1 MGDQAVYGIEDA
13 LSRFGLTSFRPGQ
26 REVIEQVVAGEDCM
40 CVMPT
45 GGGKSLCYQLPSVVR
60 PGLTI
65 VVSPLIALMKDQVDS
80 LNQRGIP
87 ATLINSSLSMNEQ
100 QLRLQDV
107 AAGKYRL
114 LYVAPERLRNSR
126 FIESIRATPIQL
138 LAIDEAHCIS
148 QWGHDFRPDYA
159 RLGKFRQWLGDIQ
172 TIALTATATPRVRD
186 DIVQTLGLRNPRLFI
201 NGFARTNLH
210 FGVVH
215 CKSDRDKQQEL
226 RQFLENETGS
236 GIIYA
241 ATRKRCEELVEFCS
255 KELRLSIGT
264 YHAGLLPEQRRA
276 IQDRFMDGQL
286 QMIVATNAFGMGI
299 DKSDLR
305 FVVHYNMPGS
315 LEAYYQEA
323 GRAGRDGLPSQCVL
337 LYGYQ
342 DRFIQEFFIENSH
355 PGREIVHKV
364 YDYVMQQ
371 DVDPIEQTQQEIRD
385 ALQLSVSAEG
395 VGTSLQILSRT
406 GVLERLEAGQG
417 LAMIRISSDL
427 PSLVDVLPREAR
439 NQRKLIRAMEKA
451 VGDRRYEGVFVH
463 PRWLQQESELEG
475 DSLARALREVTKL
488 EAVEYV
494 PPFRGR
500 AIHVRKRGIAF
511 EDLQID
517 FQQLTHRKK
526 AELEKL
532 EQVIEFAQASRCRQL
547 TILEYFGDPHARPC
561 GLCDR
566 CQGKVGWPKVATVN
580 GGNRSGS
587 KVVNESSSDSKTTS
601 ELKTPLIMAKVL
613 EAISRTH
620 GRLGKN
626 LLAQF
631 LQGSQNAKVQRL
643 RLERLA
649 GFGLLAA
656 LRQTQAV
663 QVIDAMLQVGILGQ
677 QEVTAHRPTV
687 FVTPVGEAILKGVDQ
702 WPELTLN
709 KALRSKLESLL
720 GPPVQGTKPSQA
732 ATSAGRASVAGQSNQ
747 EQGQREIK
755 SVVPTKPDSVQR
767 PPGTVVAKSENVAKS
782 ANTEATQKK
791 RDFVDSRS
799 DSTASGASQ
808 GSLSFVD
815 TRGGDKAET
824 MVSSTAANHGADT
837 TSASASAVKPDWYWT
852 WRLLSD
858 GYGWEHCLLIR
869 KIDAGSAINDLSKA
883 MQAGRALPKALP
895 HDVQQRLERSQSGGN

>member
-1 MGDQAVYGIEDA
+1 MSAELAGYNIDDA
-13 LSRFGLTSFRPGQ
+13 LGKFGLSSFRPGQ
-26 REVIEQVVAGEDCM
+26 REVIEQVVAGEDCL

-87 ATLINSSLSMNEQ
+87 ATLINSTLSPAEQ
-100 QLRLQDV
+100 QYRLQDV

-172 TIALTATATPRVRD
+172 TIALTATATQLVRE
-186 DIVQTLGLRNPRLFI
+186 DIVHTLGLRNPKEFI

-215 CKSDRDKQQEL
+215 CQSEKDKQQEL
-226 RQFLENETGS
+226 KNFLESRPGS

-241 ATRKRCEELVEFCS
+241 ATRKRCEELVEYCTQ
-255 KELRLSIGT
+255 ELKLSVGS

-276 IQDRFMDGQL
+276 IQDRFMNGQL
-286 QMIVATNAFGMGI
+286 EMIVATNAFGMGI

-342 DRFIQEFFIENSH
+342 DRFVQEFFIENSH
-355 PGREIVHKV
+355 PSKDIVKRV
-364 YDYVMQQ
+364 YEYVCEQEA
-371 DVDPIEQTQQEIRD
+371 DPIEQTQQEIRD
-385 ALQLSVSAEG
+385 ALQLSVSAEA
-395 VGTSLQILSRT
+395 VGTSLQILTRT

-417 LAMIRISSDL
+417 MAMVRISSDL
-427 PSLVDVLPREAR
+427 PSLIDVLPREAK
-439 NQRKLIRAMEKA
+439 NQRKVMRALEKA
-451 VGDRRYEGVFVH
+451 VGDRRYEAVYVH
-463 PRWLQQESELEG
+463 PRWLEQQADLDH
-475 DSLARALREVTKL
+475 DSLLRGLREVTKL
-488 EAVEYV
+488 ESVEYV

-500 AIHVRKRGIAF
+500 AVHLRKHGIPF
-511 EDLQID
+511 DELKID
-517 FQQLTHRKK
+517 FNQLLQRKK
-526 AELEKL
+526 AEIEKL
-532 EQVIEFAQASRCRQL
+532 DQVIAFAQARICRQMS
-547 TILEYFGDPHARPC
+547 ILEYFGDPHAKPC

-566 CQGKVGWPKVATVN
+566 CQGKVGWPRVAAV
-580 GGNRSGS
+580 
-587 KVVNESSSDSKTTS
+587 SSSGISKEQEQKVPSTENS
-601 ELKTPLIMAKVL
+601 AAATPQIMQRVL
-613 EAISRTH
+613 EAIARTH

-649 GFGLLAA
+649 GFGMLAK
-656 LRQTQAV
+656 LSQTQAV
-663 QVIDAMLQVGILGQ
+663 QVVDALLQVGVLGQ

-687 FVTPVGEAILKGVDQ
+687 FVTPVGEGVLKGTDR
-702 WPELTLN
+702 WPELTLS
-709 KALRSKLESLL
+709 KALRSKLEELSPTEAAAKPTRKPLEREASHQAQESSKFASTPVVERRDGAEGIPVTTTDKPTEIVADKMNSL
-720 GPPVQGTKPSQA
+720 PVR
-732 ATSAGRASVAGQSNQ
+732 TSEVSGARDVAKAQLVMPLEPVSP
-747 EQGQREIK
+747 K
-755 SVVPTKPDSVQR
+755 TADSVMD
-767 PPGTVVAKSENVAKS
+767 S
-782 ANTEATQKK
+782 ANTS
-791 RDFVDSRS
+791 VPS
-799 DSTASGASQ
+799 SG
-808 GSLSFVD
+808 V
-815 TRGGDKAET
+815 
-824 MVSSTAANHGADT
+824 AA
-837 TSASASAVKPDWYWT
+837 KPDWYWT
-852 WRLLSD
+852 WRLLAD
-858 GYGWEHCLLIR
+858 GYAWEHCLLIR
-869 KIDAGSAINDLSKA
+869 RLTPKDGLRDLKLA
-883 MQAGRALPKALP
+883 QNAGRPLPKALP
-895 HDVQQRLERSQSGGN
+895 QEVISQLTNG

>member
-1 MGDQAVYGIEDA
+1 MTIEQAGYRIDDA
-13 LSRFGLTSFRPGQ
+13 LSHFGLSTFRPGQ
-26 REVIEQVVAGEDCM
+26 REVIEQVVAGEDCL

-87 ATLINSSLSMNEQ
+87 ATLINSSLSLTEQ
-100 QLRLQDV
+100 QYRLQDV

-114 LYVAPERLRNSR
+114 LYVAPERLRNQR

-148 QWGHDFRPDYA
+148 QWGHDFRPDYQ

-172 TIALTATATPRVRD
+172 TIALTATATHRVRE
-186 DIVQTLGLRNPRLFI
+186 DIVNTLGLRNPKQFI

-215 CKSDRDKQQEL
+215 CQSERDKQQEL
-226 RQFLENETGS
+226 KQFLESRPGS

-241 ATRKRCEELVEFCS
+241 ATRKRCEELVEYCNN
-255 KELRLSIGT
+255 ELKISVGS

-276 IQDRFMDGQL
+276 IQDRFMEGQL
-286 QMIVATNAFGMGI
+286 EIIVATNAFGMGI
-299 DKSDLR
+299 DKPDLR

-323 GRAGRDGLPSQCVL
+323 GRAGRDGLYSQCVL

-342 DRFIQEFFIENSH
+342 DRFVQEFFIENAH
-355 PGREIVHKV
+355 PGKDIVRRV
-364 YDYVMQQ
+364 YDYVMAQ

-385 ALQLSVSAEG
+385 ALQLSISAEA

-417 LAMIRISSDL
+417 LAMLRINSEL
-427 PSLVDVLPREAR
+427 PSLIDVLPREAK
-439 NQRKLIRAMEKA
+439 NQRKAMRAIEKA
-451 VGDRRYEGVFVH
+451 VGDRRYEQVFVH
-463 PRWLQQESELEG
+463 PRWLEQQADLDH
-475 DSLARALREVTKL
+475 DSLLRALREVTKL
-488 EAVEYV
+488 ESVEYV

-500 AIHVRKRGIAF
+500 AVHVRKRGLSF
-511 EDLQID
+511 EELKID
-517 FQQLTHRKK
+517 FQQLQLRKN
-526 AELEKL
+526 AEVEKL
-532 EQVIEFAQASRCRQL
+532 EQVIAFAQARMCRQMS
-547 TILEYFGDPHARPC
+547 ILDYFGDPHARPC

-566 CQGKVGWPKVATVN
+566 CQGKVGWPKLSRN
-580 GGNRSGS
+580 GTDSS
-587 KVVNESSSDSKTTS
+587 VVRTTS
-601 ELKTPLIMAKVL
+601 AEATSEKNDPPAKSPAILHKVL

-649 GFGLLAA
+649 GFGMLQSLS
-656 LRQTQAV
+656 QTQAV
-663 QVIDAMLQVGILGQ
+663 QVLDALLQGGILMQ

-687 FVTPVGEAILKGVDQ
+687 SITPVGEAILKGKDP
-702 WPELTLN
+702 WPELALSKTL
-709 KALRSKLESLL
+709 RGKLEALQPSPNSVPKGSGRL
-720 GPPVQGTKPSQA
+720 PSQEEK
-732 ATSAGRASVAGQSNQ
+732 GRG
-747 EQGQREIK
+747 R
-755 SVVPTKPDSVQR
+755 DSV
-767 PPGTVVAKSENVAKS
+767 
-782 ANTEATQKK
+782 
-791 RDFVDSRS
+791 FS
-799 DSTASGASQ
+799 DSGSNEEGKQGRDAPATGLEV
-808 GSLSFVD
+808 GSLSAGTQSAGTQSAGTQSAGTQSAGTQSAGTESAGVS
-815 TRGGDKAET
+815 AP
-824 MVSSTAANHGADT
+824 VSSQMAA
-837 TSASASAVKPDWYWT
+837 KPDWYWT

-858 GYGWEHCLLIR
+858 GYSWDHCLLIR
-869 KIDAGSAINDLSKA
+869 RIDTGTALADLSKSRA
-883 MQAGRALPKALP
+883 AGRPLPKALP
-895 HDVQQRLERSQSGGN
+895 PEVQAKLG